1 MARRRIVTLLTDF
14 GLREAYVSS
23 MKGVLLSINPNL
35 TIVDISHEVPKF
47 DIRRAALV
55 LAQAAPSFPPW
66 TIHMA
71 IVDPGVGTSR
81 KPLILETNRFT
92 FIGPDNGVLS
102 IAAVRDGVLRAFR
115 IEGDRYA
122 LPGQSSTFAGR
133 DLFAPIAAHISRGVP
148 PRRLGKGLR
157 NFRRLS
163 IPKPRRTHQG
173 IRGEVLLID
182 SFGNLITNIDRSLL
196 RGMRSKGIVTAEVG
210 GKVLRLPFL
219 NTYGEAPRG
228 NPLALIGSSGLLEIG
243 SNRCSMAERLQGAK
257 EGSGLLIRF

>member
-1 MARRRIVTLLTDF
+1 
-14 GLREAYVSS
+14 
-23 MKGVLLSINPNL
+23 
-35 TIVDISHEVPKF
+35 
-47 DIRRAALV
+47 
-55 LAQAAPSFPPW
+55 
-66 TIHMA
+66 MA

-102 IAAVRDGVLRAFR
+102 IAAERDGVLRTFR
-115 IEGDRYA
+115 IDGDRYA
-122 LPGQSSTFAGR
+122 LPGQSITFAGR

-148 PRRLGKGLR
+148 PRRLGKRLR

-163 IPKPRRTHQG
+163 IPKPRRTPQG

-196 RGMRSKGIVTAEVG
+196 RGMRSNGIVTAEVG
-210 GKVLRLPFL
+210 GKVLRLHFL

-228 NPLALIGSSGLLEIG
+228 NPLALMGSSGLLEIG
-243 SNRCSMAERLQGAK
+243 SNQCSMAERLQGVK